1 MDSDSSPQSSLSYQ
15 ECSIEEISG
24 WLMRGDWQD
33 GVSTDISFAVK
44 CGDGNIDFSAHKL
57 ILSIWSPVFADMCYH
72 GNVGDKKVIYIED
85 VSPTIFETMLKFMY
99 SSISDRQCK
108 DIPFMLKLYKAAIT
122 YEIEALKDMCCDIFV
137 SSTPN
142 KNNVFHLLDAGKL
155 LKCESLIQRCCK
167 ILETQ
172 TAEVLT
178 EQELYNVT
186 PAMLKIILNL
196 PRISFSSPFE
206 LVMWV
211 VAWTK
216 NEFLKDKNDKKSFED
231 ILKEFLPL
239 LNLAELTGEEFGRVF
254 SHHKDL
260 MSVEDGFCIFMNI
273 TNKGSWPLP
282 SWYPS
287 EPKLRAFRNQRRP

>member
-1 MDSDSSPQSSLSYQ
+1 
-15 ECSIEEISG
+15 
-24 WLMRGDWQD
+24 
-33 GVSTDISFAVK
+33 
-44 CGDGNIDFSAHKL
+44 
-57 ILSIWSPVFADMCYH
+57 
-72 GNVGDKKVIYIED
+72 
-85 VSPTIFETMLKFMY
+85 MY

-108 DIPFMLKLYKAAIT
+108 DIPFMLKLYKAAVT
-122 YEIEALKDMCCDIFV
+122 YEIEALKNMCCDIFV

-142 KNNVFHLLDAGKL
+142 KSNVFHLLDAGKL
-155 LKCESLIQRCCK
+155 LKCESLIQRCYK

-178 EQELYNVT
+178 AQELYNVT

-211 VAWTK
+211 VAWASSWT
-216 NEFLKDKNDKKSFED
+216 FRVKDKDDKKSFEG

-239 LNLAELTGEEFGRVF
+239 LNLTELAAEKFGRIF
-254 SHHKDL
+254 SHHNDL

-287 EPKLRAFRNQRRP
+287 EPIPRAFRNQRRP

>member
-1 MDSDSSPQSSLSYQ
+1 MDSDSGLQSSLSCQ
-15 ECSIEEISG
+15 DDCSLEEISDL
-24 WLMRGDWQD
+24 LMRDWQD

-57 ILSIWSPVFADMCYH
+57 ILSIWSPVFADMCYDNYI
-72 GNVGDKKVIYIED
+72 GNKKVIYIED
-85 VSPTIFETMLKFMY
+85 VSPNIFETMLKFMY
-99 SSISDRQCK
+99 SSLSDRQCK
-108 DIPFMLKLYKAAIT
+108 DIPFMLKLYKAAVT
-122 YEIEALKDMCCDIFV
+122 YEIEALKDMCCDLFV

-155 LKCESLIQRCCK
+155 LKCESLIQRCYK

-178 EQELYNVT
+178 AHELYNVT
-186 PAMLKIILNL
+186 PAMLEIILNL
-196 PRISFSSPFE
+196 PRVSFSSAFE

-216 NEFLKDKNDKKSFED
+216 NEFLKDKNDKGSFES
-231 ILKEFLPL
+231 ILRGFLPL
-239 LNLAELTGEEFGRVF
+239 LNLTELTAEEFGRVF
-254 SHHKDL
+254 NHHSDL
-260 MSVEDGFCIFMNI
+260 MSVEDGFSIFMNI
-273 TNKGSWPLP
+273 SNKGSWPLP

-287 EPKLRAFRNQRRP
+287 EPKPRAFRNQSQP